1 MSAFV
6 EDKSP
11 YFSIICY
18 LWVQDCSM
26 GISAVHLMFLQ
37 KLSMST
43 FHFSSSFWDLEV
55 SKSLLDGL
63 SNTPML
69 KCFSI
74 DMWVDWWL
82 GTLLMFTFWFF
93 WLRCRRKCESMANFN
108 HWTNVQMDLPDI
120 IRFCLERFAHE
131 VNKGSP
137 FQIVL
142 N

>member
-6 EDKSP
+6 AEKSL

-37 KLSMST
+37 KPSMST
-43 FHFSSSFWDLEV
+43 FHFSPGFRDLEV

-63 SNTPML
+63 SNTPVL
-69 KCFSI
+69 RPISI
-74 DMWVDWWL
+74 DMWIYWWL
-82 GTLLMFTFWFF
+82 GTRLMFTLRFF
-93 WLRCRRKCESMANFN
+93 WLGCRKKFESMVNFN
-108 HWTNVQMDLPDI
+108 SWNNLRMDLPDI
-120 IRFCLERFAHE
+120 IRFCLERLTYE
-131 VNKGSP
+131 VNKGSS
-137 FQIVL
+137 FQIGL

>member
-1 MSAFV
+1 
-6 EDKSP
+6 
-11 YFSIICY
+11 
-18 LWVQDCSM
+18 M

-43 FHFSSSFWDLEV
+43 FHFSPSFWDLEV

-69 KCFSI
+69 KSISI

-93 WLRCRRKCESMANFN
+93 
-108 HWTNVQMDLPDI
+108 
-120 IRFCLERFAHE
+120 
-131 VNKGSP
+131 
-137 FQIVL
+137 
-142 N
+142 